1 VPSRSRAPSEH
12 EWIGRL
18 IARLGRLPSM
28 VRVGPGDDCAALRIG
43 GRTLLV
49 TTDALVDGVH
59 FRRGWLS
66 PRALGERAYR
76 VNASDVA
83 AMGGR
88 PIAAVVAMEVPRNV
102 SAATLDGV
110 VAGFVA
116 AARRHGAALVGGN
129 LARGPAL
136 AITVTLLG
144 LAPGRVVTRAGARP
158 GDVVVVT
165 GAFGATGTAVRDRR
179 RGGRTPLPRLPDRV
193 AVGVALAR
201 IASAMIDVSDGLV
214 QDLGHVARASGV
226 AIRLEAASVPVAASC
241 RRRLGAKATAVALA
255 AGEDY
260 ELALTVPARRIGTLD
275 RLARRLG
282 CRVTRVG
289 AVEHGRPG
297 VAVVDATG
305 APLRLTTGG
314 FDHLAGRV
322 AASGRRR

>member
-1 VPSRSRAPSEH
+1 MAAVSEH
-12 EWIGRL
+12 EWIRRLTGRL
-18 IARLGRLPSM
+18 S
-28 VRVGPGDDCAALRIG
+28 VRHPRVLIGPGDDCAALRVG

-88 PIAAVVAMEVPRNV
+88 PIAAVVAMEVPRDV

-110 VAGFVA
+110 VSGFVT

-144 LAPGRVVTRAGARP
+144 LASGRVVTRAGARP

-165 GAFGATGTAVRDRR
+165 GALGATGTAVCDRR
-179 RGGRTPLPRLPDRV
+179 RGGRMPLPRLPDRV
-193 AVGVALAR
+193 AAGRALAR
-201 IASAMIDVSDGLV
+201 IANAMIDVSDGLV

-226 AIRLEAASVPVAASC
+226 AIRLEATRIPVAASC
-241 RRRLGAKATAVALA
+241 RRRLGPQATSFALA

-260 ELALTVPARRIGTLD
+260 ELALTIPARRIRALA
-275 RLARRLG
+275 RLAPRLG
-282 CRVTRVG
+282 CRLTRVG
-289 AVEHGRPG
+289 VVEPGRPG
-297 VAVVDATG
+297 VIVVDAAG
-305 APLRLTTGG
+305 RPLRLRTGG

-322 AASGRRR
+322 AGSGRRR

>member
-1 VPSRSRAPSEH
+1 MAAVSEH
-12 EWIGRL
+12 EWIRRL
-18 IARLGRLPSM
+18 IGRLPTRDRR
-28 VRVGPGDDCAALRIG
+28 VLVGPGDDCAALRIG

-59 FRRGWLS
+59 FRRAWLS

-88 PIAAVVAMEVPRNV
+88 PIAAVVAMEVPRDV

-110 VAGFVA
+110 AAGFVA

-129 LARGPAL
+129 VARGPAL

-144 LAPGRVVTRAGARP
+144 LASRRVVTRAGARP

-179 RGGRTPLPRLPDRV
+179 RGRQTALPRLPDRV
-193 AVGVALAR
+193 AAGVALSR

-226 AIRLEAASVPVAASC
+226 AIRLEAVRVPVAASC
-241 RRRLGAKATAVALA
+241 RRRFGPRATTFALA

-260 ELALTVPARRIGTLD
+260 ELALTVPARRIPALE
-275 RLARRLG
+275 RLAPRLG
-282 CRVTRVG
+282 CRLTRVG
-289 AVEHGRPG
+289 MVERGRPG
-297 VAVVDATG
+297 VIVLDAAG
-305 APLRLTTGG
+305 APLRLRTGG

-322 AASGRRR
+322 AGSGRRR